1 MADPITRSDHTRST
15 PGPGVEL
22 RWPAAALW
30 RDGEPEVRKITTTDV
45 WEALARGYDDFRAIP
60 THAFF
65 ICLIYPVAGLILFRL
80 SFGYE
85 ILPLLYPMIAG
96 FALLGPF
103 VAIGLY
109 ELSRRREQG
118 LDITPMRT
126 FEVVRRPSFGAICR
140 LGIVLAAIFVAW
152 LYAANLIYVQIFGHA
167 VPPFITGLT
176 GIDSRMVR
184 GKPAFGEVADD
195 VRAVLGDRQLDPAR
209 EVDRHQRGDIGNAVA
224 RTRDELALRQPRIHL
239 LEETPDARASA
250 FG

>member
-1 MADPITRSDHTRST
+1 MANPVTHSDHTRSS

-30 RDGEPEVRKITTTDV
+30 RTGEPEVRKITTTDV
-45 WEALARGYDDFRAIP
+45 WEALAQGYDDFRAIP

-85 ILPLLYPMIAG
+85 ILPLLYLMIAG

-118 LDITPMRT
+118 LDITPMRA
-126 FEVVRRPSFGAICR
+126 FEVVGRPSFGAICR

-152 LYAANLIYVQIFGHA
+152 LYAANLIYVQIFGQRRAAA
-167 VPPFITGLT
+167 VRVLPPGADNPKGTQLIIVGNVVGFVFADSCSLSASCRSRCWLT
-176 GIDSRMVR
+176 ATLAHQQPSEHPYAPRSRTLSR
-184 GKPAFGEVADD
+184 SRYGG
-195 VRAVLGDRQLDPAR
+195 
-209 EVDRHQRGDIGNAVA
+209 
-224 RTRDELALRQPRIHL
+224 
-239 LEETPDARASA
+239 
-250 FG
+250 